1 MRQSAKLGRVVAAC
15 AIAASALGFAAY
27 PAPSSADQNSP
38 TNPETAAAQI
48 ITASGTVLKIDKD
61 KRLVTVKGDRGYE
74 VEAKVSPN
82 VNLDKVKVGDRV
94 SAAYYEEV
102 AVSLHKQG
110 EQAPKMTQTVTER
123 GGVTAEQTTVTAK
136 VVSVD
141 KDNNEVEFR
150 GPSGGNHMVKV
161 EDPDMQ
167 AQLAKIRSGDN
178 VDVTYTQAIA
188 VSIEPMKK

>member
-1 MRQSAKLGRVVAAC
+1 MHHSAKLGRALMAF
-15 AIAASALGFAAY
+15 AIAATTLGVAAY
-27 PAPSSADQNSP
+27 PSLSSADPNSP

-48 ITASGTVLKIDKD
+48 ITGSGTIQKIDKD
-61 KRLVTVKGDRGYE
+61 TRLITIKGDKGHE

-82 VNLDKVKVGDRV
+82 VNLDKVKVGDHV
-94 SAAYYEEV
+94 NAAYYEEV

-141 KDNNEVEFR
+141 KDNNKVELR
-150 GPSGGNHMVKV
+150 GPAGGTHMVKV
-161 EDPDMQ
+161 QDPDMQ
-167 AQLAKIRSGDN
+167 AQLGKIKPGDN